1 MAKERTEAEKFWEEE
16 TVPLELKVRVSLEA
30 IRRTTPEVYMRMI
43 ERHARSFFAE
53 AKALYREVHPDAV
66 FPDEREPRPT
76 IHISGAA
83 VGGLLGAMLR
93 VPDDSSE
100 I

>member
-1 MAKERTEAEKFWEEE
+1 MAEESDKIEAWWERTRL
-16 TVPLELKVRVSLEA
+16 LELHVRVDPEVVT
-30 IRRTTPEVYMRMI
+30 RMRPEVYMRMI
-43 ERHARSFFAE
+43 ERSARSFFAE
-53 AKALYREVHPDAV
+53 AKALYREVHPEAV

-76 IHISGAA
+76 IHIPGAA
-83 VGGLLGAMLR
+83 VGGLLGAALR